1 MSTDIQGGRN
11 HARQSTPAPQVQP
24 RGPILPRVDGSRLAP
39 HLPTLGRIRI
49 EINGV
54 LAGTPMAIPDA
65 VTELAIGWAF
75 LNRFFIGPG
84 QLGKFSMAGSRVS
97 LMIEGGA
104 DLDRCKYEAIGWI
117 EPDEENA
124 GEAGSERPA
133 RSVPMISGLDLISTC
148 KAAFAR
154 FEDDGAAAGYV
165 HAALAN
171 ADDVLCIARDGD
183 GRTAATKI
191 LGWTVTNSGVA
202 ESSMLI
208 TRGILD
214 ADIVDAAARAG
225 IPIVATDSIP
235 TATAMAT
242 AGITCTTLV
251 GLVRSHRRALFV
263 DAGHVGD
270 DTTGQPIDPEGQPT
284 VMQA

>member
-1 MSTDIQGGRN
+1 
-11 HARQSTPAPQVQP
+11 
-24 RGPILPRVDGSRLAP
+24 
-39 HLPTLGRIRI
+39 
-49 EINGV
+49 
-54 LAGTPMAIPDA
+54 
-65 VTELAIGWAF
+65 
-75 LNRFFIGPG
+75 
-84 QLGKFSMAGSRVS
+84 
-97 LMIEGGA
+97 
-104 DLDRCKYEAIGWI
+104 
-117 EPDEENA
+117 
-124 GEAGSERPA
+124 
-133 RSVPMISGLDLISTC
+133 MISALDLIATC
-148 KAAFAR
+148 KTAFAR
-154 FEDDGAAAGYV
+154 FDEDGAAAGYV

-191 LGWTVTNSGVA
+191 LGWAVTNPEDTECSI
-202 ESSMLI
+202 LI

-242 AGITCTTLV
+242 AGTTCTTLL

-270 DTTGQPIDPEGQPT
+270 DTTGQPSELESPPT